1 MAMDVTDQSFKHE
14 VLESSVPVLVD
25 FWGEG

>member
-1 MAMDVTDQSFKHE
+1 MSMDVTDQSFKHE
-14 VLESSVPVLVD
+14 VLEAGVPVLVD